1 MDCDCPACGTRC
13 VHTKTM
19 LKCPKCGHVVNT
31 VPFEELAKKYPH
43 AATHITEEGLL
54 RADKQTLETWEWEA
68 QQCDHVT
75 EAIDS
80 EACPRCGGK
89 LWKMGDV
96 LVNFYFPFV
105 HSMRVQVPSLL
116 GMKSKDARDVTC
128 VTCGLKRR
136 LK

>member
-1 MDCDCPACGTRC
+1 MAEPLTQSI
-13 VHTKTM
+13 
-19 LKCPKCGHVVNT
+19 
-31 VPFEELAKKYPH
+31 EELKRKYPH
-43 AATHITEEGLL
+43 AAKRITEAGLL
-54 RADKQTLETWEWEA
+54 RADKQTLETWDWEA
-68 QQCDHVT
+68 EQCDHVT
-75 EAIDS
+75 ESVGS

-116 GMKSKDARDVTC
+116 RIAGRDARSVTC

-136 LK
+136 LKK